1 MLLYAWHM
9 SSFVNFF
16 PSATLLKH
24 SSIDGNGYCC
34 DAIAGFNVRLYDP
47 QIRVLSP
54 LNTGVPQGLASST
67 LLSIP
72 SFNIL
77 YSSSTTCFFFA
88 YGNGLTPNDFGCAPS
103 LSTSFASAPLISPR
117 PFWNIGLFFNSLIF
131 LSFILPFSSS
141 LTSCLFAVILSM
153 GH

>member
-1 MLLYAWHM
+1 MLLYAGHT
-9 SSFVNFF
+9 SSLVNFF

-24 SSIDGNGYCC
+24 SSIDGNGYCY

-54 LNTGVPQGLASST
+54 LNTGTIGVPQGLASST

-77 YSSSTTCFFFA
+77 CSSSPTCFFFA

-117 PFWNIGLFFNSLIF
+117 PFWNIGLFFNSPIF
-131 LSFILPFSSS
+131 LSFILPFSSIHWS
-141 LTSCLFAVILSM
+141 F
-153 GH
+153 